1 MREVDRVIQVL
12 GEVFANKGQAP
23 PAMDAETLLD
33 RSFGLESLDY
43 AEVVV
48 RLDAEFGSDP
58 FSSPDPPV
66 IRTIAD
72 LAHAYAAAA

>member
-1 MREVDRVIQVL
+1 MPDVTKVIQVL
-12 GEVFANKGQAP
+12 GEVFANKGQTP
-23 PAMDAETLLD
+23 PAMNADTVLD
-33 RSFGLESLDY
+33 PSFGLESLDY

-66 IRTIAD
+66 VRTIAD
-72 LAHAYAAAA
+72 LANAYAAAS